1 MCPHCQRTKVYRY
14 TKVPHHVF
22 QVPDARFDVVHID
35 IVGLLPLSQGYQY
48 LLTCVDRFTRWPEAF
63 PLVNITA
70 ECVACAFTSGW
81 IARFG
86 VPSTVVTDRGRQF
99 ESNLW
104 TQLSHIF
111 GIRHQH
117 TTVYH
122 PAANGM
128 VERLHR
134 QLKTGLRYHRDPTP
148 WIDRLPLVL
157 LGVRTAL

>member
-1 MCPHCQRTKVYRY
+1 MKVWSRTCPHCQRTKVNRHP
-14 TKVPHHVF
+14 KAPHHVF

-35 IVGLLPLSQGYQY
+35 IVGPLPLSQGYQY
-48 LLTCVDRFTRWPEAF
+48 LLTCVDRFTRWPEAL

-70 ECVACAFTSGW
+70 ECVARAFTSGW
-81 IARFG
+81 IARFD
-86 VPSTVVTDRGRQF
+86 VPSTVVTDRDRQF

-104 TQLSHIF
+104 TQRSHIF

-117 TTVYH
+117 TTAYH

-134 QLKTGLRYHRDPTP
+134 QLKTGPNAMD
-148 WIDRLPLVL
+148 
-157 LGVRTAL
+157 